1 MNLNEAENL
10 AISLMRYH
18 GLYELGWRFEFDN
31 AKRRFGVCRYR
42 NKTIGLSKG
51 LTALNELERVR
62 NTILHEIAHA
72 LVGPKHGHD
81 WVWRRKA
88 IEIGCDGKRC
98 YSSETTN
105 TVESRYIAICPKCKH
120 THKRH
125 KITSRTKT
133 SSCGKCSPTYDEKYK
148 LNWVLNPNN

>member
-10 AISLMRYH
+10 AISLMGHH
-18 GLYELGWRFEFDN
+18 GLIEKGWRFEFDR
-31 AKRRFGVCRYR
+31 AKRRLGVCKHR

-51 LTALNELERVR
+51 IAALNEVERVR

-81 WVWRRKA
+81 WVWKRMA
-88 IEIGCDGKRC
+88 ISIGCDGKRC
-98 YSSETTN
+98 AST
-105 TVESRYIAICPKCKH
+105 ESIKTLESKYIAICDNCGHK
-120 THKRH
+120 HKRH
-125 KITSRTKT
+125 KITKRTKK

-148 LNWVLNPNN
+148 LTWVLNPNN